1 MKRNSSRHL
10 RRQQRNVLEAR
21 VFSARIAWLAV
32 LRCIGWTARC
42 CCLLGV
48 LAGIG
53 WAVWLGIRHAFH
65 DNPDFKLRLI
75 DLNPNPVIDE
85 VRLIELAGIDP
96 SSAPNLF
103 DIDVKAAERALRAI
117 PAVASAE
124 IERDIREAALLV
136 RVTPRVPRAWIC
148 GAATPAASRRIEG
161 ALLIDDQGFAYP
173 CPAMQVEAAAELP
186 VIELP
191 EAPAAVQRVSHPD
204 LVFCMRLLDEAAQVG
219 CSGSI
224 DVIRRPNEW
233 SLELV
238 TTTGITATC
247 SLGDHSRQLGQLLRA
262 IDHAESRG
270 YAIATINLIP
280 RNHIPVTVR
289 AGTPDAPPRAIPIRA
304 NPQDNINAPPRAIPV
319 SVPAVSR

>member
-1 MKRNSSRHL
+1 M
-10 RRQQRNVLEAR
+10 
-21 VFSARIAWLAV
+21 FSARIAWLAV
-32 LRCIGWTARC
+32 LRFFGWTARC
-42 CCLLGV
+42 CCVLAV

-85 VRLIELAGIDP
+85 VKLTELAGIDL

-103 DIDVKAAERALRAI
+103 DIDVRAAERALRAI
-117 PAVASAE
+117 PAVASAR
-124 IERDIREAALLV
+124 IERDIREAALIV
-136 RVTPRVPRAWIC
+136 RVTPRIPRAWIC

-173 CPAMQVEAAAELP
+173 CPAMQVEAAATLP

-191 EAPAAVQRVSHPD
+191 KAPAAVERVGHPD
-204 LVFCMRLLDEAAQVG
+204 LVFCMRLLDEAAQLG
-219 CSGSI
+219 CSGLI
-224 DVIRRPNEW
+224 DVVRRPNEW

-247 SLGDHSRQLGQLLRA
+247 SLGDHPRQLGQLRRA
-262 IDHAESRG
+262 IDHAESKG
-270 YAIATINLIP
+270 YEIATINLIP
-280 RNHIPVTVR
+280 QSNIPVTVR
-289 AGTPDAPPRAIPIRA
+289 AGTTDAPPRAIPIRA
-304 NPQDNINAPPRAIPV
+304 NPQDNNHAPPRAIPV
-319 SVPAVSR
+319 SMPAASR